1 MIWLYTLRRAGRDS
15 NPRLLPP
22 EGSQEQP
29 GVAEN
34 VGFAGVS
41 ANDSATA
48 TRRNRGGLR
57 SPFDLAAPTGHLKQ
71 AHPAPERTL
80 VLDPAR
86 RLITALT
93 DRALAGVYARLSILE
108 QDAEHLE
115 SRLDDLDANV
125 AEFILG
131 DPAEQE
137 TRRAH

>member
-1 MIWLYTLRRAGRDS
+1 M
-15 NPRLLPP
+15 
-22 EGSQEQP
+22 
-29 GVAEN
+29 
-34 VGFAGVS
+34 
-41 ANDSATA
+41 
-48 TRRNRGGLR
+48 
-57 SPFDLAAPTGHLKQ
+57 
-71 AHPAPERTL
+71 
-80 VLDPAR
+80 LDPAR